1 MKFLALTL
9 ALTVASSA
17 MAVSTVKGSDGK
29 TYRAD
34 AGNVTVNTSH
44 DDLIRGEMAAVET
57 YTQVLEKV
65 KDKTTANKLIAIR
78 KNHMDAV
85 AVLKKYANSEIK
97 SDAKDSGA
105 WGEFAQAFTGS
116 AKLVGNETAVK
127 ALRRGEEHGI
137 SEYKEALEDKK
148 VNLELKEVIR
158 TKLLPATEGHIKT
171 INTLI

>member
-1 MKFLALTL
+1 MKALVLAIALGLTT
-9 ALTVASSA
+9 AAFATNV
-17 MAVSTVKGSDGK
+17 VKGTDGK
-29 TYRAD
+29 HYKAD
-34 AGNVTVNTSH
+34 AGNIGVNTKH

-65 KDKTTANKLIAIR
+65 KDKTVADKLIAIR

-85 AVLKKYANSEIK
+85 ATLKKFANAEIK
-97 SDAKDSGA
+97 KDAKDSGA
-105 WGEFAQAFTGS
+105 WGEFAQAFTGT

-148 VNLELKEVIR
+148 VSLELKEVIR
-158 TKLLPATEGHIKT
+158 TKLLPKTEAHIGT
-171 INTLI
+171 INTLL